1 LSPIFFLR
9 RYNASIFQ
17 QHISKRYFKE
27 PTSHKMKFTLTA
39 AVVAAVLGQASAHTW
54 VEEMQV
60 IDSTS
65 GNYTGDHGF
74 ARGYVARTDPTF
86 DGDEAIVYLLP
97 PLSTGRTRIDGTDL
111 LCHPSQR
118 TSNYNN
124 PEYPRLQASPG
135 SYVAMKYLENGHVTL
150 PENQPGK
157 PKMGGTVFVYATT
170 KPSDTEKIVD
180 VLKWNTAGT
189 GGDSRGSQI
198 AAQNYD
204 DGRCHQINTGPISIQ
219 RQQEFPDH
227 ILGQPNSNV
236 EQWCETDVYIPSTFR
251 TGDTVTVYWVWQWPT
266 APGVGVYPNGKDE
279 YYTSCAEIEIVDS
292 VSNAPPVHTLA
303 QQDAQSMAVSD
314 FKSRA
319 ALTTSALYTLA
330 DGTSATA
337 TAGPV
342 SSATTASSV
351 ASSTTTASSV
361 ASSPASS
368 AASPTAP
375 SATSTPPSS
384 ESTAFPIIVLPP
396 FPFTNTSSPSSG
408 PTYNPSN
415 PFPSHPSGNPS
426 FPFFTPPAGNSS
438 PPFSSPGPQF
448 PPLPSFVTV
457 TVTNSGTGVAN
468 KAAGATDGVDAGTT
482 KTVTDFV
489 TSYVTAAAS
498 VVVVSAAGAAAPVV
512 ATTEGIQGLPSVV
525 AVPDQAGNAGLIG
538 RSWVFRS

>member
-1 LSPIFFLR
+1 MR
-9 RYNASIFQ
+9 
-17 QHISKRYFKE
+17 
-27 PTSHKMKFTLTA
+27 FTLTA
-39 AVVAAVLGQASAHTW
+39 AVVAAVIGQASAHTW

-74 ARGYVARTDPTF
+74 TRGYVARTDPGY
-86 DGDEAIVYLLP
+86 DGDEAIKYLLP

-204 DGRCHQINTGPISIQ
+204 DGRCHQLNTGPISVQ

-227 ILGQPNSNV
+227 VIGQPDSNV
-236 EQWCETDVYIPSTFR
+236 EQWCETDVHIPSTYK

-319 ALTTSALYTLA
+319 VLTSSALYTLA
-330 DGTSATA
+330 DGSSATA
-337 TAGPV
+337 TAEPV

-351 ASSTTTASSV
+351 ASSATTASP
-361 ASSPASS
+361 PAPS
-368 AASPTAP
+368 AASPTA
-375 SATSTPPSS
+375 SSTTLSPPSS
-384 ESTAFPIIVLPP
+384 ESTVLPIIVLPP
-396 FPFTNTSSPSSG
+396 FPLTNTSSPSTG

-415 PFPSHPSGNPS
+415 PFPSHPSGGPPPSGNNP
-426 FPFFTPPAGNSS
+426 S
-438 PPFSSPGPQF
+438 PPFFSPGPQF

-457 TVTNSGTGVAN
+457 TVTNSVTGVAN
-468 KAAGATDGVDAGTT
+468 KAAGATGVDAGTT

-489 TSYVTAAAS
+489 TLYVTAAAS
-498 VVVVSAAGAAAPVV
+498 VVVVPAASSAAASVV
-512 ATTEGIQGLPSVV
+512 ATLGIQGLPSVV

-538 RSWVFRS
+538 RSRVFRSGR

>member
-1 LSPIFFLR
+1 
-9 RYNASIFQ
+9 
-17 QHISKRYFKE
+17 
-27 PTSHKMKFTLTA
+27 
-39 AVVAAVLGQASAHTW
+39 
-54 VEEMQV
+54 
-60 IDSTS
+60 
-65 GNYTGDHGF
+65 
-74 ARGYVARTDPTF
+74 
-86 DGDEAIVYLLP
+86 
-97 PLSTGRTRIDGTDL
+97 
-111 LCHPSQR
+111 
-118 TSNYNN
+118 
-124 PEYPRLQASPG
+124 
-135 SYVAMKYLENGHVTL
+135 MKYLENGHVTL

-180 VLKWNTAGT
+180 VLKWSTAGT

-204 DGRCHQINTGPISIQ
+204 DGRCHQINTGPISVQ

-227 ILGQPNSNV
+227 VLGQPDSNV
-236 EQWCETDVYIPSTFR
+236 EQWCETDVHIPSTYK
-251 TGDTVTVYWVWQWPT
+251 TGDIVTVYWVWQWPT
-266 APGVGVYPNGKDE
+266 NPGVGVYPNGKDE

-319 ALTTSALYTLA
+319 VLTTSALYTLA
-330 DGTSATA
+330 DGSSATA

-342 SSATTASSV
+342 SSATTASSA
-351 ASSTTTASSV
+351 ASSATTASS
-361 ASSPASS
+361 PAPS
-368 AASPTAP
+368 AASPIAP
-375 SATSTPPSS
+375 STTSTPPSS
-384 ESTAFPIIVLPP
+384 ESTALPIIVLPP

-426 FPFFTPPAGNSS
+426 FPFFTPPAGHPS
-438 PPFSSPGPQF
+438 PPFSSPGPQS

-457 TVTNSGTGVAN
+457 TVTNSVTGVAN

-498 VVVVSAAGAAAPVV
+498 VVIVP
-512 ATTEGIQGLPSVV
+512 ATASEVQGLPSVV

-538 RSWVFRS
+538 RSRVFRSDRWWVREFRLLCNDGNLYDGIGVDFLLFYFEMSGVGLLLNKAKAEWRFRCFFLSVLLLMSTFCSWWVNGFNEMIMNDCSMMKICPFALFFFFFLVIVLSYVIRSSVWLLTFLSLPYRRAFFFCRYPDDENYLCFTESQVRDHDQP

>member
-1 LSPIFFLR
+1 
-9 RYNASIFQ
+9 
-17 QHISKRYFKE
+17 
-27 PTSHKMKFTLTA
+27 MKFTLTA

-60 IDSTS
+60 IDSAS
-65 GNYTGDHGF
+65 GNYTGDYGYT
-74 ARGYVARTDPTF
+74 RGYVARTDPGF
-86 DGDEAIVYLLP
+86 DDDEAIVYLLP
-97 PLSTGRTRIDGTDL
+97 PLSSGRTRIDGTDL

-124 PEYPRLQASPG
+124 AEYPRLQASPG

-150 PENQPGK
+150 PQNQPGK
-157 PKMGGTVFVYATT
+157 PSMGGTVFVYATT

-204 DGRCHQINTGPISIQ
+204 DGRCHQINNGPISTQ
-219 RQQEFPDH
+219 RQKQFPDH
-227 ILGQPNSNV
+227 VLGQPDSNV
-236 EQWCETDVYIPSTFR
+236 EQWCETDVHIPSTYK

-266 APGVGVYPNGKDE
+266 APGTGVYPTGKDE
-279 YYTSCAEIEIVDS
+279 YYTSCAEIEIVGE

-303 QQDAQSMAVSD
+303 QQDAQSLAVSD
-314 FKSRA
+314 FKDRA

-330 DGTSATA
+330 DGASASA

-342 SSATTASSV
+342 SSAATTSSV
-351 ASSTTTASSV
+351 ASSV
-361 ASSPASS
+361 ASSPALSPASS
-368 AASPTAP
+368 AAS
-375 SATSTPPSS
+375 SATPSNTPSS
-384 ESTAFPIIVLPP
+384 ESPNLPTIILPP
-396 FPFTNTSSPSSG
+396 FPFINTSSPSTG

-415 PFPSHPSGNPS
+415 PFPSHPSGGPTPGPS
-426 FPFFTPPAGNSS
+426 PSSPFYSPPPAN
-438 PPFSSPGPQF
+438 F

-457 TVTNSGTGVAN
+457 TITDSVTGIN
-468 KAAGATDGVDAGTT
+468 KAASTTTQST

-498 VVVVSAAGAAAPVV
+498 VVVVPAEVPSAPSAVV
-512 ATTEGIQGLPSVV
+512 AASGVVAPASGVQGLPSVV

-538 RSWVFRS
+538 RSRVFRS